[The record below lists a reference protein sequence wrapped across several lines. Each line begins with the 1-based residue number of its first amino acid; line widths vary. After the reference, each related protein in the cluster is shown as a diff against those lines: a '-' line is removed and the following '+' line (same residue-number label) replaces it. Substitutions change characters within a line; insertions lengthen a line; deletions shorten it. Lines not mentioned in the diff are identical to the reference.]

1 MANDGT
7 VKIGVELDEKELE
20 KSFKK
25 LDEQAQ
31 KTSKELSKID
41 DALKLDPTNIDLLTE
56 KQKLLTSA
64 VADSKTKVESLAKEL
79 QKAKESGLQDSDADA
94 YRDLVVAFSNAESE
108 AKSFEKQ
115 LDDVNE
121 KIKNGGK
128 EAKDFSSALSKLG
141 SVASTALKGGIA
153 AIGGVATAATGAVAG
168 LLALES
174 ATEEYRIAQGKLNTA
189 FEAAG
194 YGAETAA
201 EAYNAFYGILGDTDT
216 ATEASQLLAKLA
228 LNAEDMST
236 WTNIAAG
243 VWGTFGDALPIEG
256 LIESANETART
267 GTVVGT
273 LADALNWASINEDE
287 FNEKLAAAGS
297 EAERN
302 QLIMETLS
310 ATYDDAADAFYRN
323 NEALV
328 ASREAQ
334 SQMDEA
340 LAKLGQAVADV
351 KTNVTSDFLPAVSQI
366 TEGFA
371 GIITGAE
378 GAEQQF
384 SAGIQGLIDVLV
396 EKLPDFLDFG
406 VQIVLALVN
415 GILSNLSTIV
425 DAATQIILQLAY
437 QIIELLPQLAES
449 ALQII
454 LQLANFLIQSL
465 PELIPAVV
473 QIVLQIVETLVDN
486 IDLIIDAAVD
496 LILALAEGLI
506 EALPILIDK
515 APEIISKLASA
526 LIEEGPRILLAAM
539 ELMTMLNEGIVKGFL
554 QILGQIGS
562 LVYDYLIQPLLDEV
576 SAFADVGRQFV
587 EGLWNGIGDKVEWL
601 KGKVTGVVDTIKSWF
616 TGSEGFDTHSPSKWS
631 EEIGGNIDEG
641 LAQGMTKGK
650 NTVRSAALDIVGAA
664 SALRDAIPSATLGVS
679 YANAAMTPSS
689 ASTPRFTTENAVASA
704 AGMLALSQSS
714 GSREIVLTLNGI
726 EMARAI
732 IDNIRAV
739 ESQSPAIISD

>member
-7 VKIGVELDEKELE
+7 VKIGTELDDSGF
-20 KSFKK
+20 KS
-25 LDEQAQ
+25 
-31 KTSKELSKID
+31 
-41 DALKLDPTNIDLLTE
+41 
-56 KQKLLTSA
+56 
-64 VADSKTKVESLAKEL
+64 
-79 QKAKESGLQDSDADA
+79 G
-94 YRDLVVAFSNAESE
+94 
-108 AKSFEKQ
+108 
-115 LDDVNE
+115 
-121 KIKNGGK
+121 
-128 EAKDFSSALSKLG
+128 LSKLG
-141 SVASTALKGGIA
+141 SVASGVLKGGV
-153 AIGGVATAATGAVAG
+153 AIISGVATAATAATAG
-168 LLALES
+168 LLALSES
-174 ATEEYRIAQGKLNTA
+174 TEEYRIAQGKLNTA

-310 ATYDDAADAFYRN
+310 ATYDDASDAFYRN

-328 ASREAQ
+328 AARNAQ
-334 SQMDEA
+334 AQMDEA

-351 KTNVTSDFLPAVSQI
+351 KTNVTGDFLPAVSQI

-371 GIITGAE
+371 GIITGAD

-415 GILSNLSTIV
+415 GLLSNLSAIV
-425 DAATQIILQLAY
+425 DAATQIIMQLAY

-454 LQLANFLIQSL
+454 IQLANFLIQSL

-473 QIVLQIVETLVDN
+473 QIVIQIVETLVDN
-486 IDLIIDAAVD
+486 IDLIIDAAIE

-526 LIEEGPRILLAAM
+526 LVDEGPRILYAAM
-539 ELMTMLNEGIVKGFL
+539 ELMVMLNEGIAKGFL
-554 QILGQIGS
+554 QILANIGGW
-562 LVYDYLIQPLLDEV
+562 VYDALIQPLLDEV
-576 SAFADVGRQFV
+576 SAFADIGRQLI

-631 EEIGGNIDEG
+631 EEIGGNIDDG

-689 ASTPRFTTENAVASA
+689 VSAPRFTAENAVTSA

-726 EMARAI
+726 EMARAL
-732 IDNIRAV
+732 IDNIRSV
-739 ESQSPAIISD
+739 ESQSPAIVSD